1 MNDFLRRARALRC
14 EPGDPGQ
21 TFSHRLRIGL
31 AIAVLILVL
40 SLLR

>member
-1 MNDFLRRARALRC
+1 MNDLLRRARALRC

-21 TFSHRLRIGL
+21 AFRHRVGVGL
-31 AIAVLILVL
+31 AIAVLIFVL